1 VTTFALVHGAFHGAW
16 CWDLV
21 RPELESRG
29 HHTAVMDLPCDDPAA
44 GNARYAEVVVEAI
57 RDAGDDVIV
66 VGHSLAGL
74 ALPLVAAA
82 RPVVRIVFLNAFIP
96 IPGRPFSD
104 QFGEEG
110 IFPPAPES
118 TWPIT
123 REDGLMT
130 WPPERVIPVLYPD
143 CPADLASWAAAR
155 LRPQSRTPHSEVCPL
170 VEWPA
175 VPSSYV
181 LSREDGAVGPDWSRR
196 AARERLGV
204 TAGELPGGHMSMICH
219 PQELA
224 EELDRIA
231 KA

>member
-1 VTTFALVHGAFHGAW
+1 MTTFALVHGAFHGAW

-21 RPELESRG
+21 RSELESRG
-29 HHTAVMDLPCDDPAA
+29 HRTAAMDLPCDDPEA
-44 GNARYAEVVVEAI
+44 GNARYAEVVAEAI

-74 ALPLVAAA
+74 TVPLVATA
-82 RPVVRIVFLNAFIP
+82 RPIVRMVFLNAFIP
-96 IPGRPFSD
+96 TPGRPFSD
-104 QFGEEG
+104 QFDQDG

-170 VEWPA
+170 VEWPQ
-175 VPSSYV
+175 VPSYYI

-196 AARERLGV
+196 AALERLGV
-204 TAGELPGGHMSMICH
+204 TARELPGGHMSMICH

-224 EELDRIA
+224 DELDRIA